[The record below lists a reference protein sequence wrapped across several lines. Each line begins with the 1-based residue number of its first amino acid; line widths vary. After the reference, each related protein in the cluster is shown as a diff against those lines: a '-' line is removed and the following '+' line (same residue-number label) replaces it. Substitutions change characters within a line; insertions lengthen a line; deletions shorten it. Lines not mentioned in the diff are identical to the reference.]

1 MWISTLTVRNLATV
15 LVPLDLLKPNTKDQG
30 NATAFLTLLESRKS
44 TDSELRV
51 VACGRGLVFTSE
63 VLPFGMA

>member
-30 NATAFLTLLESRKS
+30 NATAFLTLLENRES

-63 VLPFGMA
+63 VLPFRMA